1 MSQESPKH
9 QRQTGST
16 VRAKRPVVDR
26 ETCPRCGRPNALVIG
41 RSEAFPVLYLRCDG
55 CQQTSVA
62 PA

>member
-1 MSQESPKH
+1 MSQETLKQP
-9 QRQTGST
+9 RAAGPT

-26 ETCPRCGRPNALVIG
+26 ETCPRCGRANALVIG
-41 RSEAFPVLYLRCDG
+41 RSEAFPVVYLRCDG